1 MMTDFL
7 SHLEEAVGLD
17 LDTISAHFENNKNKL
32 AKIASRQTAIKINGQ
47 QAWLIRDDAERNIA
61 IRIY

>member
-1 MMTDFL
+1 M
-7 SHLEEAVGLD
+7 SHVEEAVGLD

-32 AKIASRQTAIKINGQ
+32 AKIASTQTAIKINGQ
-47 QAWLIRDDAERNIA
+47 QAWLIRDDAERNIV